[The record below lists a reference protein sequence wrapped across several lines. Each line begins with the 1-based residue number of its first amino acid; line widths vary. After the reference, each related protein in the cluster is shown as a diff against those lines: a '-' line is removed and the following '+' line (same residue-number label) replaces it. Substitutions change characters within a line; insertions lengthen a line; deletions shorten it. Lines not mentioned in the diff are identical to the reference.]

1 MSFCLVKQ
9 CGQCCSF
16 LPFKLKLSVLV
27 GLEQQQLQQSLHHA
41 ESAMRHEEPM
51 RAA

>member
-1 MSFCLVKQ
+1 MSFCIVKQ

-16 LPFKLKLSVLV
+16 LHFKLKLSVLV
-27 GLEQQQLQQSLHHA
+27 GFEQQQLQQSLCHA
-41 ESAMRHEEPM
+41 ESAMHHEEPT